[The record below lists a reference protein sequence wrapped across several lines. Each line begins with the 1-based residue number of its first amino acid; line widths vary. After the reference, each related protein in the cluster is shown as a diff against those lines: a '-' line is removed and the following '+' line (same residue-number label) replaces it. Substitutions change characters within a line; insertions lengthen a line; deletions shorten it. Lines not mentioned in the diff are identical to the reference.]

1 MEFTRSFETAVAQS
15 VRDRYELLEVRNAA
29 AILQATNPARMA
41 QVEAVLNGFSV
52 LTTDLLTQ
60 GGQET
65 ALAARLNGGFR
76 SLGWREGRVDVEVAL
91 NLRKMPYKPANE
103 TAPEVITTKVPSE
116 GYKVDNFADRI
127 ALDVEWNAKDGNLDR
142 DIAAY
147 RSLYDTALI
156 DGAILV
162 TRTLEIRE
170 FARSLGQGDV
180 GLEAGMTDAEAKKLL
195 NTTTTT
201 NLKKLADRLG
211 RGDSGGCP
219 ILVIAICDR
228 TWDNFEV
235 EPREVAVPK
244 IVADL
249 AYQRSKK
256 AQKPAAGVASDDE
269 ADAEDAD
276 TQD

>member
-1 MEFTRSFETAVAQS
+1 
-15 VRDRYELLEVRNAA
+15 
-29 AILQATNPARMA
+29 MA
-41 QVEAVLNGFSV
+41 QVEDVLDEFAV
-52 LTTDLLTQ
+52 LTTDLLTK

-76 SLGWREGRVDVEVAL
+76 SRGWREGRVDVEVAL
-91 NLRKMPYKPANE
+91 NLRKMAYRPAGE
-103 TAPEVITTKVPSE
+103 TEPVTTTTKVPSE

-147 RSLYDTALI
+147 RSLYETALI

-170 FARSLGQGDV
+170 FAQQLGRD
-180 GLEAGMTDAEAKKLL
+180 LSADTGMTDAEAKKILS
-195 NTTTTT
+195 TTTTT
-201 NLKKLADRLG
+201 NLKKLADRLA

-219 ILVIAICDR
+219 MLVIAICDR

-235 EPREVAVPK
+235 ESREDAVPK

-249 AYQRSKK
+249 EKERAKRAK
-256 AQKPAAGVASDDE
+256 VATAVESGE
-269 ADAEDAD
+269 LEVEDALD
-276 TQD
+276 TEDAP

>member
-1 MEFTRSFETAVAQS
+1 MEFTRSFETAVGGA
-15 VRDRYELLEVRNAA
+15 VRERYELLEVRNAS
-29 AILQATNPARMA
+29 AILGATNPERMA
-41 QVEAVLNGFSV
+41 QVETVLNGFSV
-52 LTTDLLTQ
+52 VTTDLLTR

-76 SLGWREGRVDVEVAL
+76 SLGWREGRVDVEVSL
-91 NLRKMPYKPANE
+91 NLRKMPYRPAGE
-103 TAPEVITTKVPSE
+103 TEPDTISTKVPSE

-170 FARSLGQGDV
+170 FAQRLGRNFGS
-180 GLEAGMTDAEAKKLL
+180 EAGMTEAEAKTLL
-195 NTTTTT
+195 STTTTT

-219 ILVIAICDR
+219 ILVIAICER
-228 TWDNFEV
+228 TWDHFQV
-235 EPREVAVPK
+235 ESREEALPK

-256 AQKPAAGVASDDE
+256 AQKPSADVGVEADFDDE
-269 ADAEDAD
+269 EAD
-276 TQD
+276 TQV